1 MTNVPKNDYVNAFK
15 PARGPGFQVSEGAH
29 TPEVEYTP
37 SNPQAWGPKGAWGP
51 SKTQE
56 QLSFERQAAATL
68 AFVNQDGALLRWWR
82 DGLGD
87 EQSCQ
92 GFLWLR
98 PPASH
103 VRADAF
109 CVAQRSL
116 LC

>member
-51 SKTQE
+51 AKTQE

-68 AFVNQDGALLRWWR
+68 AFVNQDGAFE
-82 DGLGD
+82 GGGV
-87 EQSCQ
+87 EQSRQ
-92 GFLWLR
+92 AGLR
-98 PPASH
+98 PLVAPGLLTPPAPVSAR
-103 VRADAF
+103 VQA
-109 CVAQRSL
+109 
-116 LC
+116 